1 MDARC
6 PECQTRFAVPA
17 PGPATCPACMHSFAA
32 GEDPALWAEPELRRP
47 EGELLGRMD
56 RYLVRQR
63 LYAGE
68 LTGLEQAR
76 VPGGEWVPLAS
87 RPEYAE
93 VLTVLGVDLGARRI
107 SQQNLK
113 GWRKTGSA
121 VRAAR
126 PAEQVRAAVVAPEP
140 VDPPRRLPVAAI
152 AAVVAAIALL
162 GFLLLR

>member
-6 PECQTRFAVPA
+6 PECQTRFAVPSA
-17 PGPATCPACMHSFAA
+17 GPATCPACLTEFSA
-32 GEDPALWAEPELRRP
+32 GEDPGLWAEPELRLP

-56 RYLVRQR
+56 RYLIRQR

-68 LTGLEQAR
+68 LSGLEQAR

-93 VLTVLGVDLGARRI
+93 VLEVLGVDLGARRI
-107 SQQNLK
+107 SQQQLK

-121 VRAAR
+121 VRSAR
-126 PAEQVRAAVVAPEP
+126 PAAQVRFP
-140 VDPPRRLPVAAI
+140 
-152 AAVVAAIALL
+152 
-162 GFLLLR
+162 GF